1 MVDVDETYP
10 IMDDID
16 LPLAKAVAAHS
27 KKAGLDPIRKEKRIS
42 LETNMDNTR
51 FDNISDNLWG
61 LFSTPSV
68 VRGEDPAVHAEL
80 HALVVEVAQ
89 PKDVWDQMMVA
100 DITNHFWEQQRYRR
114 CTGTIINSK
123 RRAALETILHGA
135 IGLND
140 VNTETAADTYFG
152 VERLEER
159 EVTDYSTQ
167 VRIPKTRA
175 DVVALLEKHG
185 FAEAEIERV
194 AMETS
199 VDTLAD
205 IESLAFKH
213 ESLRQAIFRV
223 VERRRKKKRYEESHR
238 ANPRLTSKVR
248 ALANDLP
255 EKPTEPAS

>member
-1 MVDVDETYP
+1 MVDVDETFR
-10 IMDDID
+10 IMDDVD
-16 LPLAKAVAAHS
+16 LRLAKAVRQ
-27 KKAGLDPIRKEKRIS
+27 KKNGNPIQREKEGFFARNS
-42 LETNMDNTR
+42 TR

-61 LFSTPSV
+61 LFSTPSLV
-68 VRGEDPAVHAEL
+68 KGEDPNVYAEL
-80 HALVVEVAQ
+80 HALVVEVVQ

-140 VNTETAADTYFG
+140 VDTKTVADIYFG
-152 VERLEER
+152 VARLEER

-175 DVVALLEKHG
+175 DVVALLEKHDI
-185 FAEAEIERV
+185 AEADIERV

-199 VDTLAD
+199 VVTLAD

-213 ESLRQAIFRV
+213 EILRQASFRV
-223 VERRRKKKRYEESHR
+223 LERRRKKNRYEESHR
-238 ANPRLTSKVR
+238 ADPRLNGKVR

-255 EKPTEPAS
+255 EKPTEPPP